1 MDNAWRLERDCL
13 MSKERKAALWTT
25 LGDLRMNYAMQS
37 STYTYPL
44 YTQRQQ
50 KGGVCGI
57 DNAIS
62 QTSLGTTVQ
71 NHTHIYDR
79 MLERFVGQGRSSCE
93 DRNKL
98 DLGDCLMSKERK
110 AALWT
115 TLGDLRMH

>member
-1 MDNAWRLERDCL
+1 M
-13 MSKERKAALWTT
+13 
-25 LGDLRMNYAMQS
+25 
-37 STYTYPL
+37 
-44 YTQRQQ
+44 
-50 KGGVCGI
+50 CGI
-57 DNAIS
+57 DNAVS

-79 MLERFVGQGRSSCE
+79 MLKRFVGQGRSSCE

-115 TLGDLRMH
+115 TLGDEGGAVAKIATNVTWGIA